1 MKRLLLDQGVPR
13 DAALI
18 LRSLGWDVIHV
29 GEIGLA
35 AAEDSQIIARAVE
48 EGRAC
53 VTLDSDFHALLAL
66 SGAECPS
73 VIRVRM
79 ENVGGERMARLLIA
93 LWEHHE
99 TQLGNNVMVTV
110 TAQKARFRPLPIR

>member
-53 VTLDSDFHALLAL
+53 VTLDSDFHALGAQRRGVSIGDPRPDGECGRRADGAPLDCAL
-66 SGAECPS
+66 GAP
-73 VIRVRM
+73 
-79 ENVGGERMARLLIA
+79 
-93 LWEHHE
+93 
-99 TQLGNNVMVTV
+99 
-110 TAQKARFRPLPIR
+110 

>member
-1 MKRLLLDQGVPR
+1 VKRLLLDQGVPR

-18 LRSLGWDVIHV
+18 RRSLGWDVIDV

-35 AAEDSQIIARAVE
+35 AAADSQIIARAGE
-48 EGRAC
+48 EGRVC
-53 VTLDSDFHALLAL
+53 VTLDSDFHALLAP

-79 ENVGGERMARLLIA
+79 ESVGGEQMARLLIA

-99 TQLGNNVMVTV
+99 TQHD
-110 TAQKARFRPLPIR
+110 FRSI